1 MWFEC
6 LRNVDIIETEREK
19 EPERVNET
27 ETSAWESEREWE
39 SEEESK
45 SRANEFLASVCV
57 FLFFLTLD
65 FLLFCKSGIKKEK
78 NSLNFFLNWLFECST
93 QKLEDSILKTWKD
106 SKTWKKCK
114 VAFLAKKVS
123 RQQRCKNIFHQVCQN
138 FCCILMN
145 FEKSWLDEKKKKKK
159 IRTFWWKKNC
169 CPWYENFFKSI
180 SSKLNNFELFFIKAR
195 IPSVVLFGFSFLLKK
210 VKQKSFWPKKPIMRS
225 ERAYN

>member
-65 FLLFCKSGIKKEK
+65 FLLFCKSGIKKRKEQFELF
-78 NSLNFFLNWLFECST
+78 SWTDFLSVQLKS
-93 QKLEDSILKTWKD
+93 LKTQFWKPGR
-106 SKTWKKCK
+106 T
-114 VAFLAKKVS
+114 A
-123 RQQRCKNIFHQVCQN
+123 RR
-138 FCCILMN
+138 
-145 FEKSWLDEKKKKKK
+145 EKSAKLLFLQKKFKDNSVAKTFSIKCAKIFAAFSWTLKNRDWMRKRRKRKSGSFDEKK
-159 IRTFWWKKNC
+159 
-169 CPWYENFFKSI
+169 
-180 SSKLNNFELFFIKAR
+180 
-195 IPSVVLFGFSFLLKK
+195 LL
-210 VKQKSFWPKKPIMRS
+210 SLI
-225 ERAYN
+225 